1 MYISVT
7 CVFLCLL
14 RSSSFRLSRR
24 TISRKQ
30 IAIGLLD
37 DDEKLSLRDD
47 MPQKFQL
54 KSLDEISV
62 KSSSP
67 IKGPGN
73 SDDIS
78 VNDLQSK
85 KLSATFG
92 SLSINDLKGRMVERE
107 PKIYSA
113 ISQWPESKK
122 IDLNGINPL
131 TPLTFSVVP
140 AAMCFI
146 GWKSS
151 NYMSQHFAVGFLNSE
166 IYPIQRIAIVA
177 RNIIVGIFTLATG
190 FSGVV
195 CVGLILLG
203 FTVAIGVIKGEL
215 DPNKKADPAGV

>member
-1 MYISVT
+1 MAVYNSIVLIL
-7 CVFLCLL
+7 VFFIYL
-14 RSSSFRLSRR
+14 SGSFRFSTPSSLKKLL
-24 TISRKQ
+24 IV
-30 IAIGLLD
+30 GLLD

-54 KSLDEISV
+54 KSLDEITV
-62 KSSSP
+62 KSSTSG
-67 IKGPGN
+67 IKDATP
-73 SDDIS
+73 STEEP
-78 VNDLQSK
+78 K

-107 PKIYSA
+107 PNPYSA
-113 ISQWPESKK
+113 IGQWPESKK

-146 GWKSS
+146 GWKAS
-151 NYMSQHFAVGFLNSE
+151 NYMSQNFAVGFLNSD
-166 IYPIQRIAIVA
+166 IYPIQRMAIVA

-195 CVGLILLG
+195 CLGLVLLG
-203 FTVAIGVIKGEL
+203 FTVAFGVIKGDL
-215 DPNKKADPAGV
+215 DPNKKAD